1 VSLQMGIVGL
11 PNVGK
16 STLFNAVTAAGAAVA
31 NYPFCTIDPNVGVV
45 EVPDERLQALAEMVH
60 PKKIVP
66 ATMEFLDIAG
76 LVRGASQGEGLGNQF
91 LGHIRGVNAI
101 GMVVRCFSDANV
113 THVEG
118 TVDPRRDIDVITVEL
133 CLADLQSVAKRA
145 DKSRKGAKSGDK
157 KLLAEADAL
166 DALADHLNQGL
177 PARTFPV
184 SEELQ
189 PVMQEMHLLTAKPV
203 LYIANLDESD
213 MATLHERKPAS
224 LEAVEAHAKA
234 EGAQAVAVSAKIEAE
249 LAELGPEEAA
259 FYLEE
264 LGLPEGGLPR
274 MIKASY
280 ALLDLITFL
289 TAGEPEVRA
298 WTIRRGTRAP
308 QAAGTI
314 HSDIER
320 GFIRA
325 EVTAYDD
332 LVAAGSFAVAREKG
346 TTRLEGK
353 EYVMQDGDVV
363 YFRFNV

>member
-1 VSLQMGIVGL
+1 MGIVGL

-16 STLFNAVTAAGAAVA
+16 STLFNALTAAGAAVA

-45 EVPDERLQALAEMVH
+45 EVPDERLGRLAEMVH

-101 GMVVRCFSDANV
+101 GMVVRCFSDSNV

-118 TVDPRRDIDVITVEL
+118 GVDPRRDIDTITTEL
-133 CLADLQSVAKRA
+133 CLADLSTVEKRA
-145 DKSRKGAKSGDK
+145 DRARKGSKTGDK
-157 KLLAEADAL
+157 KMVEEADAM
-166 DALADHLNQGL
+166 DALAAHLNDGQ
-177 PARTFPV
+177 PARTFSLP
-184 SEELQ
+184 EELL
-189 PVMQEMHLLTAKPV
+189 PAYRELHLLTAKPV
-203 LYIANLDESD
+203 LYIANMDEGD
-213 MATLHERKPAS
+213 LAALPGRKPDT
-224 LEAVEAHAKA
+224 LRAVEEVAAA
-234 EGAQAVAVSAKIEAE
+234 EGAQVVTVSAKIEAE
-249 LAELGPEEAA
+249 LAELSAEDAA
-259 FYLEE
+259 LYMEE

-274 MIKASY
+274 MIKAGY

-298 WTIRRGTRAP
+298 WTIHRGTKAP

-314 HSDIER
+314 HTDFEHN
-320 GFIRA
+320 FIRA
-325 EVTAYDD
+325 EITAYDD
-332 LVAAGSFAVAREKG
+332 LVAAGSFGVARERG
-346 TTRLEGK
+346 LTRVEGK

-363 YFRFNV
+363 YFRIGR